1 MLESEIGGAM
11 TIDAV
16 SFVAAPGTGQF
27 SSFND
32 YQIFMGPSQLE
43 SLGTVFEENYS
54 GSREMVYNHPQA
66 THYNNADLVTIPLD
80 QPYYYPGDGNLI
92 IEILYGDSGSIPDN
106 QSVYIMYCAAGS
118 DRIAWEAFQGAAEGQ
133 LYPFLPHMFLSGDM
147 TLPSSTFGSIKAAF
161 Q

>member
-32 YQIFMGPSQLE
+32 YQIFMGPTQLE

-54 GSREMVYNHPQA
+54 GAREMVYYDPQV
-66 THYNNADLVTIPLD
+66 THYNNSDMVTIALEE
-80 QPYYYPGDGNLI
+80 PYYYPGQGNLI

-106 QSVYIMYCAAGS
+106 QSIYIMYCASGS
-118 DRIAWEAFQGAAEGQ
+118 NLIAWEDSQGAAEGQ
-133 LYPFLPHMFLSGDM
+133 LYPFLPHMFLSGEM
-147 TLPSSTFGSIKAAF
+147 SLPSSTFGTVKASF
-161 Q
+161 L